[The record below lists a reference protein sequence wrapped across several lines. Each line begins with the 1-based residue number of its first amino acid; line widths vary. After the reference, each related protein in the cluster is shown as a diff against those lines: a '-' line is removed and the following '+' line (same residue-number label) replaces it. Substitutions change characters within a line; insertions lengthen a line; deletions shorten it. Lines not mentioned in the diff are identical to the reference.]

1 VAAIIVDGPQTKNV
15 TTGQSFTLACT
26 ATGDP
31 VPNIE
36 WRQNGTFYTIRDPSV
51 IRITPTEELQSTS
64 SVITVTNAT
73 TSDTGLYQCV
83 ATNVVGND
91 TWDATVIVQG

>member
-1 VAAIIVDGPQTKNV
+1 MNNPQTKNV
-15 TTGQSFTLACT
+15 TTGQSFTLTCT

-36 WRQNGTFYTIRDPSV
+36 WRQNGTFYTIRDSSV
-51 IRITPTEELQSTS
+51 IIITSTDELRSIS

-73 TSDTGLYQCV
+73 SSDTGLYQCV
-83 ATNVVGND
+83 ATNVVGYD
-91 TWDATVIVQG
+91 TRDATVIVQG

>member
-1 VAAIIVDGPQTKNV
+1 MNSPQTKNV
-15 TTGQSFTLACT
+15 TTGQSFTLTCT

-31 VPNIE
+31 VPSIE

-51 IRITPTEELQSTS
+51 IIIS

-73 TSDTGLYQCV
+73 SSDTGLYQCV
-83 ATNVVGND
+83 ATNVVGYD
-91 TWDATVIVQG
+91 TRDATVIVQG